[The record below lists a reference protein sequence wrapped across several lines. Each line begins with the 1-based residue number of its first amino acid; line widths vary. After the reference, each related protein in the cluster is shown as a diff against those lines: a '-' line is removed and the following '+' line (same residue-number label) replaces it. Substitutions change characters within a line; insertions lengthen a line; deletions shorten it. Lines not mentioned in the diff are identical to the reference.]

1 MVKLI
6 ATDMDRTL
14 LNSSRAIDSE
24 FYDVLDKLKKQNII
38 MAFASGRN
46 LQSLQRL
53 IPKEYIDDIM
63 FISNNGSYVIY
74 KGNEL
79 FLKTISIDDIK
90 NIDNCL
96 SCFKNIRCI
105 VCTTDKIYT
114 NSIKNFFIGRMRGYK
129 QIYTKNF
136 SKITGKPIKYTLF
149 SNENDQK
156 DILDALSLLEDEL
169 SIVPSGKGTIDI
181 TAKDIN
187 KGVAIKYI
195 QDKLSITYDET
206 AVFGDYLNDMEMMD
220 SAYFSFAME
229 NAHPKLKEK
238 ASFLAPHHNNKG
250 VIRTI
255 EILLNNNNTYKEN
268 FSK

>member
-24 FYDVLDKLKKQNII
+24 FYDVLGELKKQNII

-63 FISNNGSYVIY
+63 FISNNGSYIIY
-74 KGNEL
+74 KGDEL
-79 FLKTISIDDIK
+79 FLKTISMEDIK
-90 NIDNCL
+90 NIDNTL

-114 NSIKNFFIGRMRGYK
+114 NSIKNFFIGRLRGYK

-136 SKITGKPIKYTLF
+136 SKIVGKPIKYTLF
-149 SNENDQK
+149 SDESIQK
-156 DILDALSLLEDEL
+156 DILDALSLLEDDM

-181 TAKDIN
+181 TAKNIN
-187 KGVAIKYI
+187 KGVAINYI
-195 QDKLSITYDET
+195 QDKLNISPDET

-220 SAYFSFAME
+220 CAHFSFAME

-238 ASFLAPHHNNKG
+238 ANFIAPHHNEKG

-255 EILLNNNNTYKEN
+255 ETIINNNNTYKEN
-268 FSK
+268 FTK